1 MTTKELFLQLTDEML
16 SGQNPNRRF
25 VSNEE
30 MRVLNYING
39 IRALNKQES
48 KLNEK
53 EFFLALH
60 SLYKNTEIPLLKFST
75 STVLFKKFNQNKA
88 FFDYL
93 YVVAKELKNKK
104 ITQNQLFWELFIES
118 LVLGNHNEIKLLK
131 PRVEVFV
138 KFANTILN
146 PSNFD
151 QFEIAFK
158 FILNHREENIN
169 KALRQHQLGTNT
181 LTFQITDW
189 RVKNLNPIFKFLQLL
204 KKKKVEPNI
213 IEYLFILF
221 AKKELVNFAYEKT
234 FLDFLRFFVDTFPP
248 HFLLDLNRNDFSK
261 LHYIFK
267 LNRSWLLNFDY
278 SSIIKYHSSSLP
290 NYLRERIVRE
300 VLRSYGISFFFIQ
313 NFNKDKLEEIELAWF
328 NDVVS
333 GKKLVYSENLPIKLS
348 KKLVHKINTV
358 YNEWEY
364 EAAVEEYI
372 FFPDW
377 ESSIADL
384 TVTEGLLWSAIMYE
398 VKNVPFTNEVVNN
411 IRGTENAAF
420 WVKTMIQLYR
430 NGLRENDPINQI
442 MDYIQHQV
450 FTLNRNINFKTK
462 KAANIIA
469 ESNEWHA
476 AFGNAKYGRPQ
487 RLIKLPESTIEQ
499 FYFEED
505 DNQYVIKQL
514 LTNKEL
520 FQEGNELNHCVG
532 SYTDSC
538 LFRGTFIFSLR
549 HLDEFKNEKRLITI
563 EIYKNRIFQKRGNY
577 NRACFPF
584 EDKIIAA
591 WAKENGIGY

>member
-16 SGQNPNRRF
+16 SGQNPNRRV
-25 VSNEE
+25 VSTKE

-93 YVVAKELKNKK
+93 YVVAKELKDKK

-138 KFANTILN
+138 KFANTILD

-169 KALRQHQLGTNT
+169 KALRKHQLGTNT
-181 LTFQITDW
+181 LGFQVTDW
-189 RVKNLNPIFKFLQLL
+189 RVKNLIPLFKILQLL

-234 FLDFLRFFVDTFPP
+234 FLDFLRFFVVTFPP
-248 HFLLDLNRNDFSK
+248 YFLLDLNRIDFSK

-267 LNRSWLLNFDY
+267 LNRSLLLNFDY

-290 NYLRERIVRE
+290 KYLREKIVRE
-300 VLRSYGISFFFIQ
+300 VLR
-313 NFNKDKLEEIELAWF
+313 N
-328 NDVVS
+328 
-333 GKKLVYSENLPIKLS
+333 
-348 KKLVHKINTV
+348 
-358 YNEWEY
+358 
-364 EAAVEEYI
+364 
-372 FFPDW
+372 
-377 ESSIADL
+377 
-384 TVTEGLLWSAIMYE
+384 
-398 VKNVPFTNEVVNN
+398 
-411 IRGTENAAF
+411 
-420 WVKTMIQLYR
+420 
-430 NGLRENDPINQI
+430 
-442 MDYIQHQV
+442 
-450 FTLNRNINFKTK
+450 
-462 KAANIIA
+462 
-469 ESNEWHA
+469 
-476 AFGNAKYGRPQ
+476 
-487 RLIKLPESTIEQ
+487 
-499 FYFEED
+499 
-505 DNQYVIKQL
+505 
-514 LTNKEL
+514 
-520 FQEGNELNHCVG
+520 
-532 SYTDSC
+532 
-538 LFRGTFIFSLR
+538 
-549 HLDEFKNEKRLITI
+549 
-563 EIYKNRIFQKRGNY
+563 
-577 NRACFPF
+577 
-584 EDKIIAA
+584 
-591 WAKENGIGY
+591 